1 MKAVLAVLIGLA
13 ALGATGL
20 TAVADEKQ
28 CKPGQV
34 YDEARGKCVTPRGS

>member
-1 MKAVLAVLIGLA
+1 MKVVLAVLIGFA
-13 ALGATGL
+13 ALGATSP
-20 TAVADEKQ
+20 TAVADEKK